1 VTIKGPLGSA
11 MVYQGQGHD
20 WILEFYPR
28 DTRKHR
34 RKTTRRVFNN
44 SAKQAAV
51 IVAKQLTGV
60 FQP

>member
-1 VTIKGPLGSA
+1 MTIKGPLGSA
-11 MVYQGQGHD
+11 MVYQGQEHD

-34 RKTTRRVFNN
+34 RKPTRRVFKD